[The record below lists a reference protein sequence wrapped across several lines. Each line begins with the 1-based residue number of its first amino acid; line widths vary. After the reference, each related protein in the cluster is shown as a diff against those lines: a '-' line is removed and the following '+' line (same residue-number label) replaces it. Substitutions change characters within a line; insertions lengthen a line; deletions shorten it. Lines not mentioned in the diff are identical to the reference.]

1 MQEFMVLWIKPME
14 KEVWQE
20 QKTDVDSRDTLT
32 LHDQEQGTVVSSSK
46 GHKTICLT
54 FLELP

>member
-32 LHDQEQGTVVSSSK
+32 LHKQE
-46 GHKTICLT
+46 
-54 FLELP
+54 